1 MEAQNNSL
9 SPAFFKLLLNFVSLI
24 TCFLTFYN
32 TSDVTS
38 FTSTSILFLANNI
51 ISCVENP
58 FNNKIVKFI
67 GGLFVKFEV
76 IVIAVL
82 FVINPTLDKHNNID
96 LMILLKYGISFIMF
110 FGFIFVA
117 YLKGQNDTPQDKHA
131 REVAQKVTRE
141 SNDKYLTDMRERKNH
156 YVLKN
161 RSYIAN
167 TSFKKSG
174 RRK

>member
-24 TCFLTFYN
+24 TCLLTFYN

-67 GGLFVKFEV
+67 GGNFVKFEV
-76 IVIAVL
+76 FVIAVL
-82 FVINPTLDKHNNID
+82 FVINPTLVKLKDIK
-96 LMILLKYGISFIMF
+96 LMILLKYIISVIMF
-110 FGFIFVA
+110 IGFVFVA
-117 YLKGQNDTPQDKHA
+117 YLKGQNDTPQDEHA
-131 REVAQKVTRE
+131 RKVAQKVTRE
-141 SNDKYLTDMRERKNH
+141 SNDRYLTDMQDRKNH

-167 TSFKKSG
+167 TSFKRSG
-174 RRK
+174 RKK